1 MEVAMWEPHGLFRDE
16 KGATAIEYGLIIAMV
31 VLAMFGA
38 LSQLAGVTTGMWN
51 NVSSEVIDHT

>member
-1 MEVAMWEPHGLFRDE
+1 MWEPHGLFRDE